1 MIRKPPPFKNSL
13 SYLNKTMAFYYQQIN
28 NQQQLL
34 NGIKVVLP
42 KTLADQARH
51 CVIKENKLLIYT
63 ESATWASQLRFYEE
77 IILSAIN
84 NLSRTRILT
93 MQTKIINT
101 LAINRVSNIRKPKL
115 PSYEKIK
122 SLQVDS
128 MAIEDAELRNSL
140 QRLSVTLE
148 RLFNTN

>member
-1 MIRKPPPFKNSL
+1 
-13 SYLNKTMAFYYQQIN
+13 MAFYYQQIN
-28 NQQQLL
+28 HQQQLL
-34 NGIKVVLP
+34 NCIKVALP
-42 KTLADQARH
+42 NALADQTKH

-84 NLSRTRILT
+84 NLTRTRILT

-101 LAINRVSNIRKPKL
+101 LAINRLTNIRKPKL

-122 SLQVDS
+122 SLQIDS
-128 MAIEDAELRNSL
+128 MAIEDTQLRNSL
-140 QRLSVTLE
+140 QKLSVTLA
-148 RLFNTN
+148 RLSTIN